1 MRRFPRGWILLFRQ
15 RGTNML
21 RQGSKLVRA
30 GRQREHVMAKA
41 DDDRIRK
48 RAHEIWEEEGRP
60 EGRHSEHWEQAVRDV
75 TGASS
80 GSKGAG
86 KTKADSTAA
95 PQAKQSKTAAAA
107 KPASEKSASSK
118 SAAPKSTTPKS
129 TTPKSTASKSAASKP
144 TAEKAATDTAA
155 TAKSAKSKAEDA
167 GQKPVAAKADQTMV
181 KAPARRTPKA
191 K

>member
-1 MRRFPRGWILLFRQ
+1 
-15 RGTNML
+15 
-21 RQGSKLVRA
+21 
-30 GRQREHVMAKA
+30 MAKA

-95 PQAKQSKTAAAA
+95 PQAKQGKTAAAA
-107 KPASEKSASSK
+107 KPASDKSASSK

-129 TTPKSTASKSAASKP
+129 TASKP